1 MSTHRH
7 GTGISNGGNAVG
19 APSRRGLLKVAA
31 AGALALPF
39 AGVASR
45 LLAAP
50 APAALKP
57 LKLAWNTG
65 AVCGTPVAVAKHNGF
80 FEKHG
85 LDVEFVNFAGT
96 TEQLLEALA
105 TGKADVGHGMALR
118 WLKPLEQ
125 GFDVRIVA
133 GVHGGCM
140 RLLAAKGGG
149 VTSLAGLKGKTVAI
163 SDLSSPAKHF
173 FSILLAKRGIDPNKD
188 VEWRVFPGDL
198 LAAAV
203 DKGEAQA
210 IAHWDPVTYN
220 FLKSGNLVEIATNLS
235 DEYANRVCCVIGV
248 RGGLLREDKAAAT
261 ALTRAI
267 FEAQDFTA
275 RNPVEAAKV
284 YQPYSP
290 KSSIEDLAAQL
301 SSQTHH
307 HHPVGN
313 DIKREIAQYAE
324 ELKAVQ
330 VFKPSTDA
338 AKFAERVY
346 ADVLG

>member
-1 MSTHRH
+1 MSTHRN
-7 GTGISNGGNAVG
+7 GSGISTA

-31 AGALALPF
+31 AGAVALPF

-45 LLAAP
+45 LVAAP
-50 APAALKP
+50 TPAALKP

-65 AVCGTPVAVAKHNGF
+65 AVCGAPVAVAKHNGF

-105 TGKADVGHGMALR
+105 TGKADIGHGMALR

-125 GFDVRIVA
+125 GFDVRIIA

-140 RLLAAKGGG
+140 RLLAAKNGGI
-149 VTSLAGLKGKTVAI
+149 TSLAGLKGKTVAI
-163 SDLSSPAKHF
+163 SDLSSPAKHL
-173 FSILLAKRGIDPNKD
+173 FSIQLAKQGIDPNKD

-198 LAAAV
+198 LAIAV

-210 IAHWDPVTYN
+210 VAHWDPVTYN
-220 FLKSGNLVEIATNLS
+220 FLKSGNLVEISTNLS
-235 DEYANRVCCVIGV
+235 GEFANRVCCVLGA
-248 RGGLLREDKAAAT
+248 RGSLLREDKAAA
-261 ALTRAI
+261 AAVTRAV
-267 FEAQDFTA
+267 FEAQHYSA
-275 RNPVEAAKV
+275 ANPVEAAKV
-284 YQPYSP
+284 YQQYSP

-301 SSQTHH
+301 SSQTHDH
-307 HHPVGN
+307 NPVGA
-313 DIKREIAQYAE
+313 DIKREIALYAE
-324 ELKAVQ
+324 ELKSVQ
-330 VFKPSTDA
+330 VFKPGTDT
-338 AKFAERVY
+338 AKFADRVY

>member
-1 MSTHRH
+1 MSTHRN
-7 GTGISNGGNAVG
+7 GSGISTL

-31 AGALALPF
+31 ASAVALPF

-45 LLAAP
+45 LVAAP
-50 APAALKP
+50 TPAALKP

-65 AVCGTPVAVAKHNGF
+65 AVCGAPVAVAKHNGF

-105 TGKADVGHGMALR
+105 TGKADIGHGMALR

-125 GFDVRIVA
+125 GFDVRIIA

-140 RLLAAKGGG
+140 RLLAAKNGGI
-149 VTSLAGLKGKTVAI
+149 TSLAGLKGKTVAI
-163 SDLSSPAKHF
+163 SDLSSPAKHL
-173 FSILLAKRGIDPNKD
+173 FSIQLAKQGIDPNKD

-198 LAAAV
+198 LAIAV

-210 IAHWDPVTYN
+210 VAHWDPVTYN
-220 FLKSGNLVEIATNLS
+220 FLKSGNLVEISTNLS
-235 DEYANRVCCVIGV
+235 GEFANRVCCVLGA
-248 RGGLLREDKAAAT
+248 RGSLLREDKAAA
-261 ALTRAI
+261 AAVTRAV
-267 FEAQDFTA
+267 FEAQHYA
-275 RNPVEAAKV
+275 AANPVEAAKV
-284 YQPYSP
+284 YQQYSP

-301 SSQTHH
+301 SSQTHDH
-307 HHPVGN
+307 NPVGA
-313 DIKREIAQYAE
+313 DIKREIALYAE
-324 ELKAVQ
+324 ELKSVQ
-330 VFKPSTDA
+330 VFKPGTDA
-338 AKFAERVY
+338 AKFADRVY

>member
-1 MSTHRH
+1 MSKHRNDPGQRTG
-7 GTGISNGGNAVG
+7 GTT
-19 APSRRGLLKVAA
+19 RRGVLTAA
-31 AGALALPF
+31 AATAVALPT

-50 APAALKP
+50 TPGALKP

-65 AVCGTPVAVAKHNGF
+65 AVCGAPVAVAKHSGF

-96 TEQLLEALA
+96 TEQLLESLA

-149 VTSLAGLKGKTVAI
+149 ITDLAGLKGKVVAI
-163 SDLSSPAKHF
+163 SDLSSPAKHL
-173 FSILLAKRGIDPNKD
+173 FSIQLAKLGIDPNRD
-188 VEWRVFPGDL
+188 VDWRVFPGDL
-198 LAAAV
+198 LAVAV
-203 DKGEAQA
+203 AKGEAHA
-210 IAHWDPVTYN
+210 VAHWDPVTYN
-220 FLKSGNLVEIATNLS
+220 FLKSGNLVEISTNLAG
-235 DEYANRVCCVIGV
+235 EFANRVCCVLGV
-248 RGGLLREDKAAAT
+248 RGSLLREDKAAAG
-261 ALTRAI
+261 ALTRAV

-284 YQPYSP
+284 YQQYSP

-301 SSQTHH
+301 SSQTHD
-307 HHPVGN
+307 HHPVGI
-313 DIKREIAQYAE
+313 DIKREIALYAE

-330 VFKPSTDA
+330 VFKPGTDT